1 MPRGPVCDDEVHM
14 NEILKKI
21 HFEDAEKEGGRGI
34 AREKKHEEGKVLSA
48 YRKKKIRLHVMMSE
62 SKF

>member
-1 MPRGPVCDDEVHM
+1 MRF
-14 NEILKKI
+14 KKI
-21 HFEDAEKEGGRGI
+21 HFEDAENEGGRGI
-34 AREKKHEEGKVLSA
+34 AREKKREEGKVLSA